1 MVIASAL
8 FPGVL
13 VLHVNNTTANLFL
26 AFLAFQ
32 LNTYRNIVN
41 IQDQSLTSVFC
52 YDYKFIVVSTNSDYI
67 YLNLTALW
75 GWGRKE

>member
-1 MVIASAL
+1 MVIASAV

-32 LNTYRNIVN
+32 LNIYSNIVD
-41 IQDQSLTSVFC
+41 IKDQRLTSVFC
-52 YDYKFIVVSTNSDYI
+52 CDYKFIVVSTNSDYI

-75 GWGRKE
+75 GWDRKE

>member
-13 VLHVNNTTANLFL
+13 VLHINNTTANLFL
-26 AFLAFQ
+26 AFLAVQ
-32 LNTYRNIVN
+32 LNTYSNIVN
-41 IQDQSLTSVFC
+41 IKDQRLTLVFC